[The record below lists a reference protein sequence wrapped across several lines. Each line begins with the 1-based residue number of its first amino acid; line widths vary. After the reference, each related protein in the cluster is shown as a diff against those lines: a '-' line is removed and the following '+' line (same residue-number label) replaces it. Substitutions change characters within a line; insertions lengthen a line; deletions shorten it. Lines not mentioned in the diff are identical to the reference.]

1 MPADR
6 EGATIQFLADAFD
19 GLDESARR
27 RVQRWLIDRYGDPR
41 GPADPVDGRHSSQQ
55 EPAAHPA
62 VPALPAVAHTLVD
75 LEALYAAAK
84 VTAQWERAL
93 ITGYWLQE
101 IKRQK
106 DFDAMAV
113 NQAIRQCG
121 YGISNITRE
130 LTRLTTS
137 KHLMLVQIKP
147 RRRFRLS
154 REGLRWSN
162 RRLGQPET

>member
-1 MPADR
+1 M
-6 EGATIQFLADAFD
+6 
-19 GLDESARR
+19 
-27 RVQRWLIDRYGDPR
+27 
-41 GPADPVDGRHSSQQ
+41 
-55 EPAAHPA
+55 
-62 VPALPAVAHTLVD
+62 PAVAHTLVD

-101 IKRQK
+101 VKRQK
-106 DFDAMAV
+106 DFDALAV

-121 YGISNITRE
+121 YSISNITRE

-154 REGLRWSN
+154 REGLRWSH
-162 RRLGQPET
+162 RSLGQPEM